1 MKGRAVRL
9 AAGCLLMIAATGTF
23 LFPRICDQISRIRL
37 LTEAY
42 EAIVQDECENYEE
55 AVRYNEKIA
64 RLQAEKAFAYAGAE
78 AGGQDTEHLS
88 LPAGGSDTICWV
100 EVPAADI
107 YLPVGHGTGEQTLAR
122 EAGHM
127 YGTSFPA
134 GGESVHAVIAAHTG
148 LAGARLFTD
157 LVDVRTGDLVLIHLG
172 ARTLHYRVDAVNVV
186 RPEDESRY
194 LQIIPG
200 EDHVTLYTCTPI
212 GKNTHRLLV
221 RAKRSSREETED
233 DAEGEKEGIRKKRNK
248 AWQLLF
254 LEGAAVILIP
264 VSLCFFAVCRGRKAE
279 SASEDTFHK
288 LTNK

>member
-78 AGGQDTEHLS
+78 AGGQDTEYLS

-172 ARTLHYRVDAVNVV
+172 ARTLHYCVDAVNVV

-200 EDHVTLYTCTPI
+200 EDYV
-212 GKNTHRLLV
+212 
-221 RAKRSSREETED
+221 D
-233 DAEGEKEGIRKKRNK
+233 DAEGEKEGIRKNRNK

>member
-1 MKGRAVRL
+1 MRGYAVKL
-9 AAGCLLMIAATGTF
+9 AAGCLLMIAAMGIF

-37 LTEAY
+37 LKEAY
-42 EAIVQDECENYEE
+42 EALAVEDCENYEE
-55 AVRYNEKIA
+55 AVLYNEKIA

-78 AGGQDTEHLS
+78 AGEQDPEYLS
-88 LPAGGSDTICWV
+88 LPAGGSGTICWV

-107 YLPVGHGTGEQTLAR
+107 YLPVEHGTKEQILAR

-127 YGTSFPA
+127 YGTSIPV

-157 LVDVRTGDLVLIHLG
+157 LADVRTGDLVLIHLG
-172 ARTLHYRVDAVNVV
+172 AKTLHYRIDAVNVV
-186 RPEDESRY
+186 RPEEESRY

-200 EDHVTLYTCTPI
+200 EDYITLYTCTPI

-221 RAKRSSREETED
+221 RAKRSSQEEAAD
-233 DAEGEKEGIRKKRNK
+233 DAEQEKARIKKKSYR

-254 LEGAAVILIP
+254 LEGAAVFLIP
-264 VSLCFFAVCRGRKAE
+264 VSLCECAGRGSWNFR
-279 SASEDTFHK
+279 HK
-288 LTNK
+288 RSW

>member
-78 AGGQDTEHLS
+78 AGGQDTEYLS

-172 ARTLHYRVDAVNVV
+172 ARRAGIFRSSPEKITSRSTHV
-186 RPEDESRY
+186 RP
-194 LQIIPG
+194 
-200 EDHVTLYTCTPI
+200 
-212 GKNTHRLLV
+212 LV
-221 RAKRSSREETED
+221 RTRTDFLSERREAAGRRQRMTRKARRRESERREIRHGSCSSWKELRSS
-233 DAEGEKEGIRKKRNK
+233 
-248 AWQLLF
+248 
-254 LEGAAVILIP
+254 
-264 VSLCFFAVCRGRKAE
+264 
-279 SASEDTFHK
+279 
-288 LTNK
+288 